1 MIPTSVSLP
10 ASAARQRV
18 IYTSLGRSIQLHVQH
33 PDVID
38 PLTSLGDRVISPLTH
53 VLLHYQGRLFTY
65 YYFTAYTVCSLY
77 CETLLPIVDCSSCPN
92 SIDTEYFIRI
102 GPRLLSYPTYKQSDR

>member
-65 YYFTAYTVCSLY
+65 YLGH
-77 CETLLPIVDCSSCPN
+77 

-102 GPRLLSYPTYKQSDR
+102 GPRLLSYPTLTTYKQSDR